1 MNKIKDAAGL
11 VEMIRD
17 LIDTKLSQID
27 TTATCLIQ
35 AVNEDGTLN
44 VSILPDTQTILQNII
59 NESKYTFQPG
69 DYALLYMIS
78 NRPSNSFV
86 ICKYNPNRSDVG
98 WQNDVNNLDAQ
109 IDSLGK
115 DLTDSVNTLSERID
129 QIGVISAPVTSVNGR
144 TGAVVGL
151 AEENAIPTN
160 TSDLINDL
168 LIGTLN
174 RPVYQKSGGS
184 NKDIALTEDIP
195 TFEVNDGV
203 LTIHVP
209 DGTLTV

>member
-1 MNKIKDAAGL
+1 MDQFKDAAGL
-11 VEMIRD
+11 VEIIRD
-17 LIDTKLSQID
+17 IIDTKLSKID
-27 TTATCLIQ
+27 KTVTCLVQ

-98 WQNDVNNLDAQ
+98 WQSDVNNLDAQ

-115 DLTDSVNTLSERID
+115 DLTDSVNTLSKKID
-129 QIGVISAPVTSVNGR
+129 QIGVISVPVTSVNGR

-160 TSDLINDL
+160 TSDLVNDL